1 MKDTVNNYF
10 YPWWGQLLV
19 SAGLGTVNTTVFHT
33 PLSAIMNESL
43 NKKINKSQPNF
54 KITPFLKIRFLNGL
68 GAHISATMIT
78 MSGSLAVTN
87 YVCNK
92 LRVNGYEIDNT
103 HKCFVSIFAGAV
115 SGGFASPVEAI
126 AQVQQ
131 RQSLTPPP
139 TTLVVAKNIYRNN
152 GFFAFGRGS
161 AATMVRSAG
170 FFSGC
175 LELMPYVV
183 EALLKIMDNSVL
195 AYLLAGA
202 ICGVT
207 VGTAT
212 APFNILQFTRKNLI
226 DVAESNPPTYREIV
240 NTVVK
245 ETNSSSE
252 ALLRLCGGRGALG
265 LRMFNL
271 TARFTLF
278 YSGNT
283 LVKKVVNNKNGN
295 RLSI

>member
-1 MKDTVNNYF
+1 MKDTVKDYY
-10 YPWWGQLLV
+10 YPWWGQLIV

-33 PLSAIMNESL
+33 PLCAIMNESL
-43 NKKINKSQPNF
+43 NKKINKSQPDF

-68 GAHISATMIT
+68 GPHISATMIT

-87 YVCNK
+87 YICNK
-92 LRVNGYEIDNT
+92 LRVNGYEIDNV
-103 HKCFVSIFAGAV
+103 HKCFVSVFAGAV

-131 RQSLTPPP
+131 RQSSTPPP
-139 TTLVVAKNIYRNN
+139 TTLEVAKNIYRNN

-183 EALLKIMDNSVL
+183 EALLKITDNSVL
-195 AYLLAGA
+195 AYLLAGT

-207 VGTAT
+207 LGTAT

-226 DVAESNPPTYREIV
+226 DVAKSNPPTYREIV
-240 NTVVK
+240 NSAVK
-245 ETNSSSE
+245 ETNSSAA
-252 ALLRLCGGRGALG
+252 ALMRLCGGLGALG
-265 LRMFNL
+265 LRTFNL

-278 YSGNT
+278 YTGNK
-283 LVKKVVNNKNGN
+283 LIKEVMNNTNENQLN
-295 RLSI
+295 R